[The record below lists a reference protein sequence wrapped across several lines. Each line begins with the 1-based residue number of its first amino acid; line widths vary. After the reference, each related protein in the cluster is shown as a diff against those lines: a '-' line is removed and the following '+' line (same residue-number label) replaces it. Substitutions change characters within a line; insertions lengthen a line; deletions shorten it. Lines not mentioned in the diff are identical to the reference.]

1 MNRKSKVYIVGAG
14 PGSAGFI
21 SVRGL
26 QILQQADCVIYDRL
40 IGNELLNLI
49 PQKAQLVYVGKD
61 HSENSLGQ
69 DEINQIIVEKTQIYK
84 KIVRLKGGDPMIF
97 GRASEELKCLT
108 DNKIDFEIIPGITA
122 ASAAAASCGVVL
134 TDRNTASSVTYITGQ
149 AAACGEHGRTNGKE
163 TDIDFASLVKLN
175 GTIVFYMAVKNMDKI
190 CQRLITAGLAP
201 DTNAFVVAN
210 ACLANQRIVKGTV
223 SDIAEKCTDEKI
235 EPPAVLIIG
244 KDCFSWFEKLP
255 LFGKRILI
263 TRDSDGN
270 AELACKLAARGAR
283 AIEYPAFKIQD
294 LTDSEEFKG
303 AVKEITNFDW
313 VFFTSP
319 RGVKLFF
326 AALDKLNKDAR
337 VFGAAKI
344 ACIGS
349 QTAAELDNF
358 GIKADFTPEIFTSVE
373 FAKSFIKEHN
383 PAGKKILLSRSALA
397 NNELTEKLIAAGAKV
412 TQVSIYSAEKIK
424 NDVSSLARQFKADE
438 IDWITFAS
446 SFAVKCFFEDFDSKG
461 LRKVKIASIGPTTT
475 DTLKKNGIT
484 PAVEPAEHTID
495 GLIDAMENAK

>member
-1 MNRKSKVYIVGAG
+1 MNRKSKVYTVGAG

-49 PQKAQLVYVGKD
+49 PQKAELFYVGKD
-61 HSENSLGQ
+61 HGEKSISQ
-69 DEINQIIVEKTQIYK
+69 DEINKLIIKKAKIYK

-108 DNKIDFEIIPGITA
+108 DNNIDFEIIPGITA

-149 AAACGEHGRTNGKE
+149 AADGKE
-163 TDIDFASLVKLN
+163 VDIDFASLVKLG

-190 CQRLITAGLAP
+190 CPRLINAGLSA
-201 DTNAFVVAN
+201 DTNAFIVAN

-223 SDIAEKCTDEKI
+223 LDICRKCTDENI

-244 KDCFSWFEKLP
+244 KDCFSWFENLP
-255 LFGKRILI
+255 LFGKNIVV
-263 TRDSDGN
+263 TRDSQGN

-294 LTDSEEFKG
+294 LTNSEEFKG
-303 AVKEITNFDW
+303 IVKEIANIDW

-319 RGVKLFF
+319 KGVKLFF
-326 AALDKLNKDAR
+326 GALDKLNNDAR

-358 GIKADFTPEIFTSVE
+358 GIKADFTPEIFTSIE

-383 PAGKKILLSRSALA
+383 PAGKKILLLRSVLA
-397 NNELTEKLIAAGAKV
+397 DSQLAEKLSACRA
-412 TQVSIYSAEKIK
+412 QVRGVSTYSAEKVK
-424 NDVSSLARQFKADE
+424 NDVSSLARQFKTDE
-438 IDWITFAS
+438 IDWIAFAS
-446 SFAVKCFFEDFDSKG
+446 SFAVKCFFEDFDLKIIG
-461 LRKVKIASIGPTTT
+461 KTKIASIGPTTT
-475 DTLKKNGIT
+475 EALKKIGIT
-484 PAVEPAEHTID
+484 PTVEPAEHTID

>member
-40 IGNELLNLI
+40 IGNELLNLVS
-49 PQKAQLVYVGKD
+49 QKAELVYVGKD
-61 HSENSLGQ
+61 HSENSRGQ
-69 DEINQIIVEKTQIYK
+69 DEINKLIIEKAKIYK

-108 DNKIDFEIIPGITA
+108 DNNIDFEIIPGITA

-149 AAACGEHGRTNGKE
+149 AADGKE
-163 TDIDFASLVKLN
+163 IDIDFASLVKLG
-175 GTIVFYMAVKNMDKI
+175 GTIVFYMAVKNMNKI
-190 CQRLITAGLAP
+190 CQRLINAGLAP
-201 DTNAFVVAN
+201 DTNAFVAAN
-210 ACLANQRIVKGTV
+210 ACLANQRIIKGTV
-223 SDIAEKCTDEKI
+223 SDIARRCADENI
-235 EPPAVLIIG
+235 EPPAVMIIG
-244 KDCFSWFEKLP
+244 KDCFSWFENLP
-255 LFGKRILI
+255 LFGKNIVV
-263 TRDSDGN
+263 TRDSQGN

-283 AIEYPAFKIQD
+283 AIDYPAFKIQD
-294 LTDSEEFKG
+294 LTDSEEFKE
-303 AVKEITNFDW
+303 AVKEIANFDW

-326 AALDKLNKDAR
+326 TALEKLNKDAR
-337 VFGAAKI
+337 VFGGAKI

-358 GIKADFTPEIFTSVE
+358 GIKADFTPESFTSIE
-373 FAKSFIKEHN
+373 FARSFIKEHN
-383 PAGKKILLSRSALA
+383 PAGKKILLLRSALA
-397 NNELTEKLIAAGAKV
+397 DSQLAEKLSSCRA
-412 TQVSIYSAEKIK
+412 QVRGVSTYSAEKIK
-424 NDVSSLARQFKADE
+424 NEVSSLARQFNADK
-438 IDWITFAS
+438 IDWIAFAS
-446 SFAVKCFFEDFDSKG
+446 SFAVKCFFEDFDSKD

-475 DTLKKNGIT
+475 DTLKEIGIT

-495 GLIDAMENAK
+495 GLIEAMENAK

>member
-1 MNRKSKVYIVGAG
+1 MVFPLMARWW
-14 PGSAGFI
+14 
-21 SVRGL
+21 
-26 QILQQADCVIYDRL
+26 
-40 IGNELLNLI
+40 
-49 PQKAQLVYVGKD
+49 
-61 HSENSLGQ
+61 
-69 DEINQIIVEKTQIYK
+69 
-84 KIVRLKGGDPMIF
+84 KI
-97 GRASEELKCLT
+97 RASEELKCLT

-149 AAACGEHGRTNGKE
+149 AADGKE
-163 TDIDFASLVKLN
+163 IDIDFASLVKLG
-175 GTIVFYMAVKNMDKI
+175 GTIVFYMAVKNLNKI
-190 CQRLITAGLAP
+190 CQKLITAGLAP

-210 ACLANQRIVKGTV
+210 AWLANQKIVKGSV
-223 SDIAEKCTDEKI
+223 SDIARKCAAEKI
-235 EPPAVLIIG
+235 EPPAVMIIG
-244 KDCFSWFEKLP
+244 KDCFSWYEKLP
-255 LFGKRILI
+255 LFGKKILI

-283 AIEYPAFKIQD
+283 AIDYSAFKIQD
-294 LTDSEEFKG
+294 LTDSEEFKQ
-303 AVKEITNFDW
+303 AVKEIANFDW

-326 AALDKLNKDAR
+326 AALEKLNKDAR

-358 GIKADFTPEIFTSVE
+358 GIKADFTPEIFTSKE
-373 FAKSFIKEHN
+373 FANSFIKEHN
-383 PAGKKILLSRSALA
+383 PAGKKILLLRSVLA
-397 NNELTEKLIAAGAKV
+397 DNELAEKLSACQA
-412 TQVSIYSAEKIK
+412 QVRQISTYSAEKTK
-424 NDVSSLARQFKADE
+424 NDVSLLAQQFKTDK
-438 IDWITFAS
+438 IDWIAFAS
-446 SFAVKCFFEDFDSKG
+446 SFAVKCFFGDFDSKD

-475 DTLKKNGIT
+475 DALKKIGIT